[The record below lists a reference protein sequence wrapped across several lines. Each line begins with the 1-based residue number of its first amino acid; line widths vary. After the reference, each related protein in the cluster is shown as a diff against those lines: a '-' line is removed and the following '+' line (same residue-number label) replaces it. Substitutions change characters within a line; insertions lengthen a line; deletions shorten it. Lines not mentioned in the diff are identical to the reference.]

1 MEILVDA
8 RRLADRAW
16 DGEGIGVDNV
26 DFSSDVQSGQIVARC
41 VSPAGLR
48 AGENVAVRVE
58 EGRELFVATTAG
70 TLQVDGS
77 EIRVVKVLHIAG
89 NVTYRTGHLDFAGEI
104 RVAGGVTPGVSVQAS
119 HDVIVAGEVGAGAT
133 VTAGGDLVVGGGI
146 VGRRTRVEA
155 GGRVWAG
162 WVEEG
167 TVTAGTDLFLEDHS
181 YQGRLRAGGGVTIG
195 RGVSRRGGSAVGGW
209 AWASEGIDA
218 YLAGSPAHIATL
230 LVAGVDPDEALQL
243 DRLKEQIDLVYRQVK
258 QLLDSFKMK
267 TVDVEQIRNMIAAA
281 AGPRRKMLAVKA
293 KKLGQ
298 VVQKYQ
304 ELVAACKE
312 LEEEI
317 RNQAQ
322 EAEIKLHE
330 RAFPGVEV
338 RLKGHRHK
346 LSEERKSPRFFV
358 ADGKIAE
365 VEFRQQREPEEVS

>member
-1 MEILVDA
+1 MDA

-16 DGEGIGVDNV
+16 DGEGISVDNV
-26 DFSSDVQSGQIVARC
+26 DFSPDVQAGQIVARC

-48 AGENVAVRVE
+48 AGENVAVRA
-58 EGRELFVATTAG
+58 EGGTELFVATTAG
-70 TLQVDGS
+70 TLQVDGG

-89 NVTYRTGHLDFAGEI
+89 DVTYRTGHLNFDGEI

-119 HDVIVAGEVGAGAT
+119 RDVIVAGEVGAGAT
-133 VTAGGDLVVGGGI
+133 VKAGGDLVVGGGI
-146 VGRRTRVEA
+146 VGRRTLVTA
-155 GGRVWAG
+155 GGRIWAG

-167 TVTAGTDLFLEDHS
+167 TVTAGTDLFLADHS
-181 YQGRLRAGGGVTIG
+181 YQGRLRAGGRVTIG
-195 RGVSRRGGSAVGGW
+195 RGVSMRGGSAVGGW

-230 LVAGVDPDEALQL
+230 LVAGVDPDEAVEL

-258 QLLDSFKMK
+258 QLLDAFKMK
-267 TVDVEQIRNMIAAA
+267 RIDVEQIRNMIAAA
-281 AGPRRKMLAVKA
+281 AGPRRKLLAVKA
-293 KKLGQ
+293 KQLGQ

-312 LEEEI
+312 LEEGI
-317 RNQAQ
+317 QDQVQ
-322 EAEIKLHE
+322 EADIRLHE

-346 LSEERKSPRFFV
+346 LSEERRSPRFFV
-358 ADGKIAE
+358 TDGKITE
-365 VEFRQQREPEEVS
+365 VEFRQQRESKEAS